1 MGAAKSFR
9 THFSPF
15 ADLLFTIVRELD
27 QLSSILWQ
35 LITFITFQNK
45 DIIISS
51 FLYAGIRF
59 SLNGTT
65 YRNNSIVTLENIGEK
80 GDALLCMTNFN
91 ACCRSPYTDENMA
104 IGNWFFPNGTTV
116 LSMSASEAFYRTRGK
131 MVLLL
136 HRRRGEEE
144 GIYHCEIPVST
155 DINQIIYIGVYTAN
169 SGELQNNCGV

>member
-9 THFSPF
+9 TQFSPF
-15 ADLLFTIVRELD
+15 ADLLFTIVQELH

-51 FLYAGIRF
+51 FLYVGIRF

-65 YRNNSIVTLENIGEK
+65 YRNNSIVTLEDIGVK
-80 GDALLCMTNFN
+80 GAALLCMTNFN

-116 LSMSASEAFYRTRGK
+116 LSTSASEAFYRTRGK
-131 MVLLL
+131 MVVLL
-136 HRRRGEEE
+136 HRRRGGEE
-144 GIYHCEIPVST
+144 GIYRCEIPVST
-155 DINQIIYIGVYTAN
+155 DINQTIFIGLYTAN